1 MPELLPFRGLRY
13 AHGGD
18 LVAVTAPPYDVID
31 PEHRDRLA
39 ATDPCNSVRLILPDG
54 ADPYR
59 GAAALLEAWVADG
72 TLALDPAPTLTV
84 YRMTFPDGD
93 GTRSTIGVLGAL
105 VLPERITDGQVL
117 PHERTLPKAKTD
129 RLDLLRATR
138 ANLDPIWGLCPTA
151 GLSATL
157 AGATARPPEAAARD
171 ELGVLHEA
179 WTLTDVGAIAA
190 VRAAVAA
197 GPLVLADGHHR
208 FETALNYRAEQDRA
222 DPGADAIMC
231 FVVELADEQ
240 LVVHAIHRL
249 VHDLPPDVEDRL
261 AGTCDLEDAG
271 ANTPEAV
278 DALRARLRRDGG
290 IGLVLPDR
298 LVRLVPRADSLAA
311 ARADL
316 PASLHSVSS
325 AHFDALVR
333 PALGEATLTYR
344 NDAATCAAMVAAGAA
359 DAAIILQPVSVATI
373 RDAGRAGVRMPEK
386 TTFFWPKPRTGFV
399 FRRLDD

>member
-1 MPELLPFRGLRY
+1 VPELVPFRGLRY
-13 AHGGD
+13 ADGGVLD
-18 LVAVTAPPYDVID
+18 AVTAPPYDVID
-31 PEHRDRLA
+31 PDHRERLA
-39 ATDPCNSVRLILPDG
+39 DADPHNAVRLILPEG

-59 GAAALLEAWVADG
+59 GAGALLDAWVADG
-72 TLALDPAPTLTV
+72 TLTVDGTPTFTV
-84 YRMTFPDGD
+84 YRMTYPDGD

-105 VLPERITDGQVL
+105 VLPERIEDGQVL

-157 AGATARPPEAAARD
+157 ASVTGAPPRATAVD

-179 WTLTDVGAIAA
+179 WTLTDPEGMEA

-208 FETALNYRAEQDRA
+208 FETALAYRAERDA
-222 DPGADAIMC
+222 TDPGADAILC
-231 FVVELADEQ
+231 FVVELADDQ

-249 VHDLPPDVEDRL
+249 VHGLPADVEARL
-261 AGTCDLEDAG
+261 APTCELEDAG
-271 ANTPEAV
+271 ANTPDAV
-278 DALRARLRRDGG
+278 TALRARLRRDGG

-298 LVRLVPRADSLAA
+298 LLRLVPRADALAA
-311 ARADL
+311 ARAEL
-316 PASLHSVSS
+316 PTALHDVAS

-333 PALGEATLTYR
+333 PALGAATLAYR
-344 NDAATCAAMVAAGAA
+344 NDASACAAMVAAGTA
-359 DAAIILQPVSVATI
+359 DAAIILQPVSVPTI

-386 TTFFWPKPRTGFV
+386 TTFFWPKPRTGIV